1 MMLSRTEW
9 AMRFATTFLDLR
21 DGGVEL
27 TALRSWGEELYA
39 RQGHLDPAEVARQ
52 QFAGDSTA
60 TPEPQ

>member
-27 TALRSWGEELYA
+27 IALRGWGEELYA
-39 RQGHLDPAEVARQ
+39 RHGHLDPAEVARQ
-52 QFAGDSTA
+52 QFAGDST
-60 TPEPQ
+60 TEPQ